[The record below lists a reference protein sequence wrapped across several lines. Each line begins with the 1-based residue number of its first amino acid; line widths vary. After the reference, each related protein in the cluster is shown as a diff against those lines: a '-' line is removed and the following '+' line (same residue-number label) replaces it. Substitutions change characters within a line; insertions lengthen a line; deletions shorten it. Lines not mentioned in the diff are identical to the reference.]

1 MESIIMIVLMFGV
14 LYFLLIR
21 PENKRKKQAQTMRD
35 SLKKGDSITTIGG
48 IMGKVVSV
56 TDDSFVIETSEDRV
70 RVQFAKWALS
80 QVGNQ
85 TGAETDKKAAK
96 EEKKDDAAET
106 QPEAQEEKAETEKKA
121 EENKDVLDF
130 VKETLGDRVKEV
142 RVSKILKSAP
152 VCMTADGPVSLEME
166 KYFQRVD
173 PNAAKEMKAARVLEL
188 NPDSGAFAALR
199 SALEEDKEK
208 ARTYAELLYQQ
219 ALLIAGFPLEDPA
232 GYTQL
237 VCSLM
242 K

>member
-1 MESIIMIVLMFGV
+1 M
-14 LYFLLIR
+14 
-21 PENKRKKQAQTMRD
+21 
-35 SLKKGDSITTIGG
+35 
-48 IMGKVVSV
+48 
-56 TDDSFVIETSEDRV
+56 
-70 RVQFAKWALS
+70 
-80 QVGNQ
+80 
-85 TGAETDKKAAK
+85 
-96 EEKKDDAAET
+96 
-106 QPEAQEEKAETEKKA
+106 
-121 EENKDVLDF
+121 LDF

-219 ALLIAGFPLEDPA
+219 AMLIAGFPLEDPA